1 MVEGGV
7 EIFDSSEEIVFGKSK
22 SPGIGDE
29 EQHVDHD
36 LVMEIREILGG
47 YEFKDKTLLVQAF
60 TDHSYDEER
69 SSYERL
75 EFIGDSVLNFLVARE
90 LYLTHPDL
98 NPGQLTKLRAA
109 NVDNEKL
116 ARVAMK
122 YSLHKFLLHNK
133 PLLATKIEEFSND
146 MKEYSLHSFGLI
158 DAPKVLG
165 DIVES
170 LIGAIYI
177 DSNSSM
183 DRTWEIIK
191 NLLVPLVAPS
201 SLKMHPV
208 PKLYELCQK
217 KRFKVEIRDYWQ
229 KTGEFEFFVDGGFV
243 GRGKYADKKS
253 IAFNRAAHDAYCNLV
268 QKLDTEELHSSMLK
282 LF

>member
-1 MVEGGV
+1 MVEGGA
-7 EIFDSSEEIVFGKSK
+7 EIFDSFEEIVFGKSK

-29 EQHVDHD
+29 EQHVDND

-60 TDHSYDEER
+60 TDHSYDEDR

-133 PLLATKIEEFSND
+133 PLLATKIKEFSND
-146 MKEYSLHSFGLI
+146 MKEYPLHSFGLI

-170 LIGAIYI
+170 LIGPIYI

-183 DRTWEIIK
+183 DKTWEIIK
-191 NLLVPLVAPS
+191 TLLVPIVTPS

-208 PKLYELCQK
+208 TRLYELCQK
-217 KRFKVEIRDYWQ
+217 NGFKVEIRDYWQ

-243 GRGKYADKKS
+243 GRAKYADKKS

-268 QKLDTEELHSSMLK
+268 HRVGPIV
-282 LF
+282 